1 MIYQLPTQS
10 TPGGFLFVFFGILS
24 WIVSGLAGYAS
35 WLIYKKQ
42 YIQHM
47 EVEYHL
53 RPVLITAIVAFL
65 VGLALIVIGI
75 RMAWR
80 TESYDTHD
88 PKEPMLKF

>member
-1 MIYQLPTQS
+1 MFNQPTQS
-10 TPGGFLFVFFGILS
+10 TPGGFLFVFFGMLS
-24 WIVSGLAGYAS
+24 WVVSGLARYAS

-42 YIQHM
+42 YIQHV

-65 VGLALIVIGI
+65 VGVALIVIGL

-80 TESYDTHD
+80 TESYDMHD
-88 PKEPMLKF
+88 PKEPWLKF

>member
-1 MIYQLPTQS
+1 MFDQPTQS

-24 WIVSGLAGYAS
+24 WVISGLAGYAS

-42 YIQHM
+42 YIQHI

-53 RPVLITAIVAFL
+53 KSVLIVAIIAFL
-65 VGLALIVIGI
+65 MGIILIIVGL

-80 TESYDTHD
+80 VGAYDTHD
-88 PKEPMLKF
+88 PKEPWLKF